1 MKNKFGNL
9 LGLLTVLFMLTA
21 CGSRTDQS
29 IFNTSPPE
37 IKHFWDQALTADQAN
52 DYLTASTNY
61 TALLRQSISAEQ
73 LVAVQAAVG
82 ALNERMQN
90 AAAKGDAAAQKAIAD
105 LKNLQS
111 AQGTGRPGR

>member
-1 MKNKFGNL
+1 
-9 LGLLTVLFMLTA
+9 
-21 CGSRTDQS
+21 
-29 IFNTSPPE
+29 
-37 IKHFWDQALTADQAN
+37 
-52 DYLTASTNY
+52 
-61 TALLRQSISAEQ
+61 
-73 LVAVQAAVG
+73 VQAAVA